1 MNSNPTTAAQIDA
14 WITPRYGQLKQRVM
28 MTCYFNE
35 DVFQDAYLAL
45 RETGTSPCDL
55 ETAFIKLYRSL
66 LSRDYGRE
74 MRYIHPDPLFFSMLR
89 MEDDQHEEATRMI
102 VEGEQVDSL
111 CRSML
116 SREDYTLYSLRYKVG
131 LALREIAAYTGR
143 STRTIMHKLNDIVAR
158 IRAYFCP
165 VQAAIPT

>member
-1 MNSNPTTAAQIDA
+1 
-14 WITPRYGQLKQRVM
+14 
-28 MTCYFNE
+28 
-35 DVFQDAYLAL
+35 
-45 RETGTSPCDL
+45 
-55 ETAFIKLYRSL
+55 
-66 LSRDYGRE
+66 
-74 MRYIHPDPLFFSMLR
+74 MLR

-165 VQAAIPT
+165 VQAAIPA